1 MDDLSFLRSIDL
13 REIDAFVVEEDLHI
27 VEQELV
33 RIGIRHVET
42 EMINKLLL
50 FLLPLYPAILAHFG
64 AYLLPQL
71 GRYRRNAQRFVF
83 LPATRAFEFI
93 ASK

>member
-1 MDDLSFLRSIDL
+1 VNDLSFLRRVDL
-13 REIDAFVVEEDLHI
+13 CKLDAFVVEKELHV

-33 RIGIRHVET
+33 RIRVRHVET
-42 EMINKLLL
+42 EMIDELLL
-50 FLLPLYPAILAHFG
+50 LLLPLGPAIFTDLG
-64 AYLLPQL
+64 TDLLPEL

-83 LPATRAFEFI
+83 LSALRALEFV